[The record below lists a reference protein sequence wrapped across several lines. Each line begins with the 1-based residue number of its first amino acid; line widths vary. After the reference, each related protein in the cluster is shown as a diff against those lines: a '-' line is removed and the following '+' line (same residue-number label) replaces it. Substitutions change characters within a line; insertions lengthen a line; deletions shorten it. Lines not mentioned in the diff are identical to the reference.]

1 MLRLLQAVDN
11 LSGTASPMD
20 MTRNILDRRRFAM
33 AAAALG
39 CAPLWA
45 GVLPRFALAQAESAG
60 PKPVTSQTLFDAE
73 AIPVD
78 VTAGTVT
85 EARERGLTQGRVAGF
100 RKVIA
105 RIVARDDQAR
115 VPQVSAAE
123 VIDLVREFSIANE
136 RSSAVRYLADLT
148 VRFNPVA
155 IRRLLR
161 GANIPF
167 TETLSKPLVVVP
179 LMRTDPNGSWQLWEP
194 TNAWKSAW
202 ASLPQD
208 FGLVHLI
215 TPGGNSEDVA
225 ALSADQAAAKDLAA
239 LNALAQRYQAGG
251 AVIVAATQTGG
262 TIELSVSE
270 VRSDLP
276 SEEITLSQPAEAG
289 KPQDDVLAAAGTAAV
304 GVIQDS
310 WKHRNRVAF
319 GGTTQITALVPVVD
333 LKDWLAVK
341 NKLDDVPLIDRLE
354 LQAMTRDRAQVTL
367 YYAGEQRQLELA
379 MSQHDLTL
387 TQQSGVWIIQTLEG
401 ARRAAA
407 AQTATPAA
415 EAPPPAGA
423 PTAQ

>member
-1 MLRLLQAVDN
+1 MLRWLQAVDN
-11 LSGTASPMD
+11 FSGTASPMD

-39 CAPLWA
+39 LAPLWA
-45 GVLPRFALAQAESAG
+45 SILPQFAAAQAESTG
-60 PKPVTSQTLFDAE
+60 PKPVTSQTLFVAE

-100 RKVIA
+100 RKIVA
-105 RIVARDDQAR
+105 RIVARDDLAR
-115 VPQVSAAE
+115 VPQVNATQI
-123 VIDLVREFSIANE
+123 IDLVREFSIANE

-148 VRFNPVA
+148 VRFNPVE

-179 LMRTDPNGSWQLWEP
+179 LLRTDPGGPWLLWEP
-194 TNAWKSAW
+194 TNVWRAAW
-202 ASLPQD
+202 AGLPQD

-215 TPGGNSEDVA
+215 TPGGNSADVA
-225 ALSADQAAAKDLAA
+225 ALSADQAASKDLAA

-251 AVIVAATQTGG
+251 AVIVAATLNGNS
-262 TIELSVSE
+262 IELSVAE

-276 SEEITLSQPAEAG
+276 SEEVTLMQPAEAG
-289 KPQDDVLAAAGTAAV
+289 KPQDDVLAAAATAAA
-304 GVIQDS
+304 GVIQDG

-319 GGTTQITALVPVVD
+319 GGTTQITALVPVAD

-341 NKLDDVPLIDRLE
+341 TKLDDVPLIDRLE

-367 YYAGEQRQLELA
+367 YYAGAQRQLELA

-387 TQQSGVWIIQTLEG
+387 TQQNGVWIIQTLEG
-401 ARRAAA
+401 ARRATA
-407 AQTATPAA
+407 AQTAAPAQEALPPAA
-415 EAPPPAGA
+415 A